1 MIKQIVLSEEN
12 NRNFL
17 FILQHFPFLI
27 CIQVRTKKKV
37 TKSSPKMRGRT
48 TMKKL
53 IAIILSAVIAIS
65 VAACSN
71 NSTSKDNLQKRTTG
85 DQIPNPWVDCKTITD
100 AEKNVGFTLYAPEK
114 IPIGYTQ
121 EAIRTMEKSL
131 FEIIYVNGKNE
142 LRFRQGKGSKDISS
156 DYNEYKESN
165 TMTVGNLQVTTKGD
179 NGKVSLATWTDG
191 GYAFAIS
198 ADGLDN
204 TAISDMISSV
214 KSDAGIGDDDE
225 IPNPF
230 IDCATMADAKKTA
243 GFTVT
248 VPSKMPEG
256 YVQDLIQAVKN
267 EMVQVFYK
275 NGEKE
280 ILIRKAKGSED
291 ISGDYNEYKES
302 NTITAGSLKVFTRGN
317 DGKVN
322 TVSSSK
328 LKVAISGTLFSAI

>member
-1 MIKQIVLSEEN
+1 
-12 NRNFL
+12 
-17 FILQHFPFLI
+17 
-27 CIQVRTKKKV
+27 
-37 TKSSPKMRGRT
+37 
-48 TMKKL
+48 MKKL
-53 IAIILSAVIAIS
+53 IAITLCAVMTLSLT
-65 VAACSN
+65 ACSN
-71 NSTSKDNLQKRTTG
+71 NLPSKDNLQKQTDG
-85 DQIPNPWVDCKTITD
+85 DQIPSPWVDCKTITD
-100 AEKNVGFTLYAPEK
+100 AEKNVGFTIYAPEK
-114 IPIGYTQ
+114 IPADYTQ

-165 TMTVGNLQVTTKGD
+165 TIAVGNLQVTTKGD

-198 ADGLDN
+198 ADSLDN

-214 KSDAGIGDDDE
+214 NSDAGIGGDDG

-230 IDCATMADAKKTA
+230 IDCATMADAQKTA
-243 GFTVT
+243 GFTIT
-248 VPSKMPEG
+248 VPAKMPEG

-275 NGEKE
+275 NGEEE

-291 ISGDYNEYKES
+291 ISGDYNEYKEN
-302 NTITAGSLKVFTRGN
+302 NTITVGNLKVFTRGN

-322 TVSSSK
+322 TTTWVDGEYTYSITAN
-328 LKVAISGTLFSAI
+328 LGETGLDAAAINDMIGGIR